1 MAAEDREE
9 PDLNRDPLTDE
20 PGAHPVGTG
29 IGAAG
34 GAMAGAAAGTI
45 GGPVGTLVG
54 GVIGAV
60 VGGLAGKAAA
70 EAVNPST
77 EEAHWRENYT
87 NEPYFEQGRGF
98 DDYGPAYLHGVNG
111 RLQHDTDWDAAEPR
125 LASEWSNAR
134 AGSGLS
140 WEQARP
146 ASRAA
151 WDRVDALR
159 GGGSGAMGS
168 DTAMVRT
175 NDLAGGSGAAGAM
188 SAGTDLAGS
197 SIGMDQDIGGHSSAS
212 GMGTTGLESSTG
224 IGRSSTE
231 GRSAD
236 DGGQGLSAGGSAG
249 TAATVGSMQGAG
261 NTRGNH
267 GDVID
272 TLRDLVE
279 CCKDGEYG
287 FRTSAEQA
295 RRQDLKTTF
304 LQRADDCRRGADEL
318 NEKINGLGGDVEDSG
333 STMGAMHRGWVS
345 VKATLSTYDD
355 KAVLEECERGEDTA
369 MARYRKALKQDLP
382 DDVKRVVERQMQ
394 GVQRNHDQIKMLRD
408 QVRAAAG
415 TPSSSGD
422 SNSNST
428 GTGMG
433 TAGLSGSST
442 GSGSTFGASSTGM
455 GTGSNAGGTAG
466 MVGGMQGAG
475 NTSGDRGDVV
485 DALQDLV
492 ECCKDGEYGFR
503 TSAEQAGSADLKS
516 LLMRHAD
523 ECRRGAEELNA
534 QIRTL
539 GGKAEDGGSAMGAMH
554 RGWVSVKATLST
566 YDDKAVLEECER
578 GEDNAVARYRKAL
591 RQQLPEPVRQ
601 VVERQAAA
609 VQRNHDEIKR
619 LRDQARQ

>member
-9 PDLNRDPLTDE
+9 PDLNRDPITDE

-34 GAMAGAAAGTI
+34 GAVAGAAAGTI

-87 NEPYFEQGRGF
+87 REPYFEQGRSF
-98 DDYGPAYLHGVNG
+98 DDYGPAYMHGVRG
-111 RLQHDTDWDAAEPR
+111 RLESDTDWDAAEPR

-134 AGSGLS
+134 VSSGLS

-151 WDRVDALR
+151 WDRVDTLR
-159 GGGSGAMGS
+159 SGGSGAMGS

-188 SAGTDLAGS
+188 SAGTDMADAS
-197 SIGMDQDIGGHSSAS
+197 VGMDQDIGGRSSAT
-212 GMGTTGLESSTG
+212 GIGTTGIERGLG
-224 IGRSSTE
+224 VGRSSTE
-231 GRSAD
+231 GRSAMD
-236 DGGQGLSAGGSAG
+236 SMTTTGSSASQGMGSSMGTRAAGGTAG
-249 TAATVGSMQGAG
+249 LAGSMQSAG
-261 NTRGNH
+261 NTGGDR

-272 TLRDLVE
+272 ALQDLVE

-295 RRQDLKTTF
+295 SRQDLKTTF
-304 LQRADDCRRGADEL
+304 QQRADDCRRGADEL
-318 NEKINGLGGDVEDSG
+318 NEKIRSLGGKTEDSG
-333 STMGAMHRGWVS
+333 SALGAVHRGWVS
-345 VKATLSTYDD
+345 VKSTLSTYDD
-355 KAVLEECERGEDTA
+355 KAVLEECERGEDNA

-382 DDVKRVVERQMQ
+382 ADVRQLVERQMQ
-394 GVQRNHDQIKMLRD
+394 GVQRNHDQIRMLRD
-408 QVRAAAG
+408 QFRAASQG
-415 TPSSSGD
+415 SG
-422 SNSNST
+422 ST
-428 GTGMG
+428 T
-433 TAGLSGSST
+433 GSST
-442 GSGSTFGASSTGM
+442 GAGMSGMSGGATTSSGMGAST
-455 GTGSNAGGTAG
+455 AGGTAG
-466 MVGGMQGAG
+466 MVGGMQSAG
-475 NTSGDRGDVV
+475 NTSGDRGDVI

-503 TSAEQAGSADLKS
+503 TSAEQAGSAQLKS
-516 LLMRHAD
+516 MLMQRAD
-523 ECRRGAEELNA
+523 DCRRGADELNA
-534 QIRTL
+534 QIRNL
-539 GGKAEDGGSAMGAMH
+539 GGKAEESGSAMGAVH

-591 RQQLPEPVRQ
+591 KQALPEHVRQ
-601 VVERQAAA
+601 IVERQAQA

-619 LRDQARQ
+619 LRDEARQ